1 MSSVTPGPAVAIFGA
16 TSAIAQCVARIY
28 AAEGARF
35 FLAGRNPEHLRAVA
49 EDLRVRGASD
59 VQVETADFQ
68 FVETCAAVCTQATR
82 ALGVI
87 DVALVAHGTLPD
99 QSLCERDDDAL
110 REAIAVNFTSYACLL
125 IQLANVMEA
134 QARGSLVAIGS
145 AAGDRGKRRNYIY
158 GAAKGGVAILLE
170 GLMGRLARAGV
181 RVTLVKPGFVDTPMT
196 AAFAKGP
203 LWISS
208 DRAGRIIVRAIR
220 KGKTTVYVPGFWRW
234 IMAVLRVV
242 PQRLFARLDL

>member
-1 MSSVTPGPAVAIFGA
+1 MTQGTAVAIFGA
-16 TSAIAQCVARIY
+16 TSAIAQSVARIY

-35 FLAGRNPEHLRAVA
+35 FLAGRNEEHLQAVA
-49 EDLRVRGASD
+49 EDLRVRGACD
-59 VQVETADFQ
+59 VHVETADLALI
-68 FVETCAAVCTQATR
+68 ETCAPLCDAATR

-99 QSLCERDDDAL
+99 QALCERDPAALRDAL
-110 REAIAVNFTSYACLL
+110 AVNFTSYACLL
-125 IQLANVMEA
+125 TQLANAMEA
-134 QARGSLVAIGS
+134 QGRGSLVAIGS

-158 GAAKGGVAILLE
+158 GAAKSGIATLQE

-208 DRAGRIIVRAIR
+208 ERAGRIIVRAIR
-220 KGKTTVYVPGFWRW
+220 KGTTTVYVPWFWRW

-242 PQRLFARLDL
+242 PQRLFSRLDL